1 MSTAAVF
8 FGKGAVLGLSIAA
21 PVGPMALLCFRTTLA
36 RGFRVGV
43 LAGLGVAAGDVFYAS
58 LAAFGLSAASALLT
72 GRQGWLGLVGGLYLL
87 WFGLSTAL
95 RPWSSA
101 TPGAGSAGGLAAFAT
116 TFLLTLANPPTI
128 MIFAA
133 MFAGLGLAEAQG
145 VGWPALAVV
154 GGVLVGSGGW
164 WLLFAG
170 VVSLMRERVSGPL
183 LAWVNRVSGAALAG
197 FGAWAVAGAVRGLL
211 WT

>member
-1 MSTAAVF
+1 MSTAAVL

-43 LAGLGVAAGDVFYAS
+43 LAGLGVAAGDVLYAS

-72 GRQGWLGLVGGLYLL
+72 GRQGWLGLLGGLYLL

-95 RPWSSA
+95 RPRSA
-101 TPGAGSAGGLAAFAT
+101 GTGDGGSTGGLAAFAT
-116 TFLLTLANPPTI
+116 SFLLTLANPPTI

-133 MFAGLGLAEAQG
+133 MFAGLGLAEAQTG
-145 VGWPALAVV
+145 GWPALAVV
-154 GGVLVGSGGW
+154 GGVLAGSGGW

-170 VVSLMRERVSGPL
+170 VVSLLRERVSGPP
-183 LAWVNRVSGAALAG
+183 LAWINRVSGSALAG
-197 FGAWAVAGAVRGLL
+197 FGAWAVAGALRGLL
-211 WT
+211 T

>member
-1 MSTAAVF
+1 MSTAAVL

-21 PVGPMALLCFRTTLA
+21 PVGPMALLCFRATLA
-36 RGFRVGV
+36 QGFRVGA
-43 LAGLGVAAGDVFYAS
+43 LAGLGIAAGDVFYAT
-58 LAAFGLSAASALLT
+58 LAAFGLQAASALLT
-72 GRQGWLGLVGGLYLL
+72 GGQGWLGLLGGVYLL

-95 RPWSSA
+95 RPPA
-101 TPGAGSAGGLAAFAT
+101 VRPAEAGPARGLATFAT
-116 TFLLTLANPPTI
+116 TFLLTLANPPTV

-145 VGWPALAVV
+145 GSWPALAVV

-170 VVSLMRERVSGPL
+170 VVSRLRERVRGPL
-183 LAWVNRVSGAALAG
+183 LAWMNRLSGAALAA
-197 FGAWAVAGAVRGLL
+197 FGAWAVAGAVGALRG
-211 WT
+211 

>member
-1 MSTAAVF
+1 MSTVAVL

-72 GRQGWLGLVGGLYLL
+72 GRQGWLGL
-87 WFGLSTAL
+87 STAL
-95 RPWSSA
+95 RPWSPA

-154 GGVLVGSGGW
+154 AGVLVGSGGW

-211 WT
+211 WR

>member
-1 MSTAAVF
+1 MSTAAVL

-87 WFGLSTAL
+87 WFGLCAL
-95 RPWSSA
+95 RRGRP
-101 TPGAGSAGGLAAFAT
+101 PRRAAA
-116 TFLLTLANPPTI
+116 APAASRPSPP
-128 MIFAA
+128 
-133 MFAGLGLAEAQG
+133 
-145 VGWPALAVV
+145 P
-154 GGVLVGSGGW
+154 SC
-164 WLLFAG
+164 
-170 VVSLMRERVSGPL
+170 
-183 LAWVNRVSGAALAG
+183 
-197 FGAWAVAGAVRGLL
+197 
-211 WT
+211 